1 MLDRNRNTILIV
13 VIGIALAV
21 LMYFLLRDPKQ
32 LDSHKSEYNKVVAD
46 NKAFQ
51 QREAE
56 RLRVID
62 SLQKGVTKRDT
73 LIGELKNQLS
83 GYRRDLDKSTVK
95 ATQLAKEIKALKDTS
110 MNGRRCDSLA
120 TEALNFAWLYEQYKS
135 SSDSLA
141 AVVDKN
147 SEDYVKALEERRK
160 LYDELKR
167 QHNELLEAYKALFA
181 DYAKAQKSVR
191 RERLK
196 TKIAAILA
204 LVGGAAAVLK

>member
-1 MLDRNRNTILIV
+1 MNRKNWIIGGLIIV
-13 VIGIALAV
+13 VAV
-21 LMYFLLRDPKQ
+21 LLYLLLHEPKPT
-32 LDSHKSEYNKVVAD
+32 DGHKAEYDREVAI

-51 QREAE
+51 RHEADK
-56 RLRVID
+56 LKLID

-73 LIGELKNQLS
+73 LIGELKSKLS
-83 GYRRDLDKSTVK
+83 GYRNDLDKSTTK

-120 TEALNFAWLYEQYKS
+120 TEAENFAWLYEQYKV

-141 AVVDKN
+141 TVVDKN
-147 SEDYVKALEERRK
+147 NEDYVKALEERRK
-160 LYDELKR
+160 LYDELRR
-167 QHNELLEAYKALFA
+167 QHDQLLEAYKALFA

-196 TKIAAILA
+196 TKIAAMLA